1 MKRMQ
6 TAAVRRTLRAGAI
19 GHSGVSMKPALLLLS
34 FSLVTAASGAFAQG
48 NSDACHNQYGSC
60 MERCSSR
67 PQALQEKCSQSCEAS
82 TNQCYAGVYG
92 PSSSQTL
99 QPGPDASSAQE
110 AQANDARDE
119 ARDLKLNQDAK
130 LKKKR

>member
-1 MKRMQ
+1 
-6 TAAVRRTLRAGAI
+6 
-19 GHSGVSMKPALLLLS
+19 
-34 FSLVTAASGAFAQG
+34 
-48 NSDACHNQYGSC
+48 

-82 TNQCYAGVYG
+82 TNQCYSGIYG

-99 QPGPDASSAQE
+99 QAAPDQSSTQE
-110 AQANDARDE
+110 PQARDARDE
-119 ARDLKLNQDAK
+119 AQDLKNQDVK